1 MRFVPNDL
9 LEKYAMGKP
18 FRRPTLPKAKPYK
31 GEYFPSMAQA
41 VKKVDPKHLHLDMSV
56 KAGTRSMA
64 DAREVT
70 SGRHELDVLPKLQA
84 LKEHISKEAGLNKL
98 AKSYELKKLIEAKGH
113 SDKSDYES
121 KNKVLKELM
130 AKHPQHFKVDS
141 SLNAKYVGL
150 THKPTGFRIHAPRFL
165 VPTSVEKKAFLL
177 EVEQDDDIFDVIAKK
192 NLYHTL

>member
-9 LEKYAMGKP
+9 LEKFAAGRP
-18 FRRPTLPKAKPYK
+18 FRRRMTPKPKPYK
-31 GEYFPSMAQA
+31 GEYFPSMEQSA
-41 VKKVDPKHLHLDMSV
+41 KKVDPKHLHLDMSV

-70 SGRHELDVLPKLQA
+70 SGRHELDVAPKLKA
-84 LKEHISKEAGLNKL
+84 LKEHISKTAELRKL
-98 AKSYELKKLIEAKGH
+98 AKSYELKKLIEAKEF
-113 SDKSDYES
+113 SDKSNYFE
-121 KNKVLKELM
+121 KNKIIGSLINKYP
-130 AKHPQHFKVDS
+130 KHFKVDS

-177 EVEQDDDIFDVIAKK
+177 EVDKDDDIFDVIAKK